1 MAVSSVPKFGQWGS
15 HSGPRKLRR
24 SGGGE
29 TWQYAAY
36 FLYAACLPTGCMR
49 LTWGVLYQA
58 VCGLLGVFSTWLY
71 AACLPTERARSGV
84 LCQAP
89 PQRCRRSQPAP
100 DPPWG
105 RGDATRSHGAASGLV
120 GRCRHPWSIPG
131 SGTGRWAGRAGAW
144 ALLPQRQLW
153 LLGRALSCLPDPCLN
168 LHL

>member
-100 DPPWG
+100 DPAWG
-105 RGDATRSHGAASGLV
+105 RGDATRSHATGLHQGWAVPSSMVDPRVRYGQMGGEGGGVGLV
-120 GRCRHPWSIPG
+120 AS
-131 SGTGRWAGRAGAW
+131 AA
-144 ALLPQRQLW
+144 ALAPRQGPELP
-153 LLGRALSCLPDPCLN
+153 A
-168 LHL
+168 